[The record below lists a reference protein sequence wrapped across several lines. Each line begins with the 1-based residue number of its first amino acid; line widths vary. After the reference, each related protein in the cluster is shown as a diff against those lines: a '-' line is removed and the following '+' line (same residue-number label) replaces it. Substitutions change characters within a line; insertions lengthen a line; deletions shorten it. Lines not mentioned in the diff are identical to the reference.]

1 MSSLFQVWRPTLL
14 ESIDGQPLATKIS
27 DLFFHF
33 PYHRLPDNLLLQAFL
48 RPETVFVL
56 LAFYLASKPL
66 VKQLAR
72 TFVPNPKAAWFVTI
86 IAIHNLA
93 LAVFSFLVAINSW
106 PIVVDHFQQ
115 HGAFDTYCDP
125 NGTLWSSAT
134 TAPGSPGSGSG
145 GSDFGAWA
153 FIFYI
158 SKFYEFADTWILVLK
173 GKPPSFLQVY
183 HHTGIAFCMWV
194 GVLSQS
200 SWLTSVV
207 MLNSVIHTL
216 MYIYFLIKT
225 ISPTTEIKATRNLT
239 KMQIGQ
245 FFTGILCSAGVLIM
259 GEKCD
264 TQSSRFGL
272 ACLQVYG
279 YGLVALFMAFATKK
293 YQKKA

>member
-27 DLFFHF
+27 DIFFHF
-33 PYHRLPDNLLLQAFL
+33 PYQRLPDNLLLQAFL
-48 RPETVFVL
+48 RPESVFAM

-66 VKQLAR
+66 FKKLAT
-72 TFVPNPKAAWFVTI
+72 TFVPNPKATWFVTS
-86 IAIHNLA
+86 IAVHNLG
-93 LAVFSFLVAINSW
+93 LAVFSFVVAINSW
-106 PIVVDHFQQ
+106 PIVVNHFQQ
-115 HGAFDTYCDP
+115 YGVFDAYCDP
-125 NGTLWSSAT
+125 NGTLWRQAT
-134 TAPGSPGSGSG
+134 TTPGGGETGGGSG
-145 GSDFGAWA
+145 FGAWA

-225 ISPTTEIKATRNLT
+225 VSPTTEIKAARNLT

-245 FFTGILCSAGVLIM
+245 FFTGILYSAGVLIL
-259 GEKCD
+259 GERCD
-264 TQSSRFGL
+264 SQSSRFGL